1 MHSPG
6 VYKIQILKKGERDMQ
21 SNETLHI
28 PVRWGILRAANIG
41 VKRVAHAINAPSNG
55 KLVAVGSRT
64 PGRAREFFAFAPDVR
79 LCGDYD
85 SVISHPVVAARY
97 NYS

>member
-28 PVRWGILRAANIG
+28 PVRWGILSAANIG
-41 VKRVAHAINAPSNG
+41 VKRVAPAIHASSNG

-64 PGRAREFFAFAPDVR
+64 PGRANYLHSHLTYVFMVTMTAS
-79 LCGDYD
+79 
-85 SVISHPVVAARY
+85 SVILR
-97 NYS
+97 